1 MTSPTR
7 LVRPAIG
14 VAAGL
19 ALVAGLA
26 SGLARTGVGSG
37 LGSITLHGPL
47 LVLGFFGAVIG
58 AERAVGLGRPWAWM
72 APGLAALSIAFVVG
86 GADPAVTALAT
97 VGSGLAL
104 CAVFLV
110 AHRIQPERH
119 LQVMA
124 IGAVSYLGAGVA
136 WALGG
141 APADLVPWLAG
152 FLVLTIA
159 GERLELARMVRI
171 SSAAHRVMLATVAV
185 FVSGAV
191 ASLVAGEIGPRVA
204 GAGLLGM
211 AMWLGRYDVARR
223 TVRMSG
229 VTRYM
234 AVALLGGY
242 VWLAI
247 SGSIWA
253 IFGLEPGTLVY
264 DAGVH
269 GLFLGFV
276 MSMVFAHAPIVLPS
290 VLGWDLPYRPL
301 LWLPLG
307 LLHASVAV
315 RVAADLAGAQTLR
328 AWAGSANVVAIASF
342 GLIAGWLIVGARSAS
357 RDRVITPR

>member
-1 MTSPTR
+1 MTNSTR
-7 LVRPAIG
+7 LVRPAIA

-47 LVLGFFGAVIG
+47 LILGFFGAVIG
-58 AERAVGLGRPWAWM
+58 AERAVGLGRMWAWT

-86 GADPAVTALAT
+86 GADLTVAALAT

-124 IGAVSYLGAGVA
+124 VGAVSYLGAGVA
-136 WALGG
+136 WTLGG

-171 SSAAHRVMLATVAV
+171 PNAAHRVMLATIAV
-185 FVSGAV
+185 FTLGAV
-191 ASLVAGEIGPRVA
+191 ASLVAEEIGSRVA
-204 GAGLLGM
+204 GVGLVGM

-242 VWLAI
+242 VWLAV

-253 IFGLEPGTLVY
+253 IFGLEAGTLVY

-328 AWAGSANVVAIASF
+328 AWAGSANVAAIASF
-342 GLIAGWLIVGARSAS
+342 GLIAGWLIVGARSVS